1 MLYLCMLANLH
12 SELVCVCM
20 RVLQDANKEGETPLA
35 LAGDLAAALHDARS
49 NGVLYSNGVDAM
61 EH

>member
-1 MLYLCMLANLH
+1 MCI
-12 SELVCVCM
+12 
-20 RVLQDANKEGETPLA
+20 LQDANKEGETPLA

-49 NGVLYSNGVDAM
+49 NGVVYSNGIDAM